1 MYSKSG
7 YIEIMINEKSS
18 EDIGQLFQSLLSRY
32 QIWLETSMKGS
43 DFVFDYIYL
52 LYCKCHKTNF
62 NNGRSYISSPNWIIS
77 KKATKNSKYFQY
89 AVAATLIYDKLGNI
103 VTEQQKLNFLWINIM
118 GRDKLHIRKRW
129 LGNICKK

>member
-1 MYSKSG
+1 MYSKSD

-129 LGNICKK
+129 LGNILKK

>member
-18 EDIGQLFQSLLSRY
+18 EDIGQLFPSLLSRY

-62 NNGRSYISSPNWIIS
+62 NNGRSYIGSPNWIIS
-77 KKATKNSKYFQY
+77 KKTTKNSKYFQY

-129 LGNICKK
+129 LGNILKK

>member
-1 MYSKSG
+1 MYSKSD